1 MALSPLSPLSDLLN
15 IKLKFLFQP
24 HHALDF
30 TVNILF
36 SSYNFLGPFIF
47 WLLNPRIRRRADL
60 ALYQMVSSTAQA
72 GPLSLVQ
79 DCPGFALIGWI
90 MMLLTPALLCNKELG
105 FHARKESIIGRQ
117 QHIVKLWQDGSH

>member
-1 MALSPLSPLSDLLN
+1 MKQVGHLSSLISHLSDLLRIN
-15 IKLKFLFQP
+15 FVFQP

-60 ALYQMVSSTAQA
+60 ALYQMVITVALSSQ
-72 GPLSLVQ
+72 LSINLVNLYFTVNLLVLG
-79 DCPGFALIGWI
+79 CLLFPGSRLS
-90 MMLLTPALLCNKELG
+90 E
-105 FHARKESIIGRQ
+105 R
-117 QHIVKLWQDGSH
+117 

>member
-1 MALSPLSPLSDLLN
+1 M
-15 IKLKFLFQP
+15 IEFLFQP

-60 ALYQMVSSTAQA
+60 ALYQMVIIVAQTENT
-72 GPLSLVQ
+72 LSVFTIRENQ
-79 DCPGFALIGWI
+79 I
-90 MMLLTPALLCNKELG
+90 
-105 FHARKESIIGRQ
+105 
-117 QHIVKLWQDGSH
+117 